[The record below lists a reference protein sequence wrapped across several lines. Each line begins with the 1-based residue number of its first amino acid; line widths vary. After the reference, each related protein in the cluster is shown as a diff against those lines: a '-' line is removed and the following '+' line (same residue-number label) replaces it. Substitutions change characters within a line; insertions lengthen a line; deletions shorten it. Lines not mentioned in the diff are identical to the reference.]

1 MGSRILVV
9 DDEKNIVDIIKYN
22 LKKEGYEVMTA
33 GDGEE
38 ALRLNE
44 EFKPDIILLDIM
56 MPKLDGYAVCRKVR
70 EKYDTP
76 IIMLTAR
83 AEEVDKVLGL
93 ELGAD
98 DYVTK
103 PFGTRELMARVKA
116 NLRRRNIS
124 EEASYESTDKD
135 VLSFGK
141 LTIDLKS
148 GKGKTRRLQ
157 LRYPAEYPPVRRFDP
172 QTHAHVCKRRKEREK
187 EREETGKEIRK
198 KGGEKSVQEKL
209 RRDRT
214 HFLPYRNN
222 RVLTEKYPSERMVL
236 INLCSEKKNVSPCC
250 LPAVREADFMLSRNP
265 RRNRQSL
272 SAQSTVSSIFRL
284 PIVFI
289 PVLIPSAFSPSI
301 SRLC

>member
-56 MPKLDGYAVCRKVR
+56 MPKLDGYAVCRKIR

-141 LTIDLKS
+141 LTIDLKRFEVKKDGS
-148 GKGKTRRLQ
+148 ILDLTLREFELLKFLASQKTQVFSRETLLEKVWGYEYFGDVRTVDVTVRRL
-157 LRYPAEYPPVRRFDP
+157 
-172 QTHAHVCKRRKEREK
+172 REK
-187 EREETGKEIRK
+187 LEDDPSKPAYI
-198 KGGEKSVQEKL
+198 
-209 RRDRT
+209 
-214 HFLPYRNN
+214 
-222 RVLTEKYPSERMVL
+222 LTKRGVGYYFG
-236 INLCSEKKNVSPCC
+236 
-250 LPAVREADFMLSRNP
+250 A
-265 RRNRQSL
+265 
-272 SAQSTVSSIFRL
+272 
-284 PIVFI
+284 
-289 PVLIPSAFSPSI
+289 
-301 SRLC
+301 